1 MVAIRMD
8 DNHISTEKG
17 ARIVVAGVGGG
28 GGNAVDNMVE
38 AGLAGVSFVAANTDR
53 QALERSRADHKL
65 PLGERLTKG
74 LGAGADP
81 QKGREAAM
89 EDQARLA
96 ELVKDADMVFI
107 TAGMGGGTGTGA
119 APVIAKAAQD
129 SGALTVG
136 VVTRPFTF
144 EGMPRMRNADQGI
157 KELARSVDSL
167 IVIPNDRLLET
178 CNEPM
183 SLLDSFKMAD
193 AVLRNAVRS
202 ISDLIVVPGLINVD
216 FADAK
221 RIMRSKGKAIM
232 GMGEGSGEGRATQAA
247 QTAMTSPILEE
258 AGIDGATGVLVN
270 ITGGPDLKIQEINE
284 AMNLIQ
290 KTADPSAE
298 IIMGCVIDDQIS
310 DRIKITII
318 ATGFDME
325 KEYDRDFELQSMT
338 SMPTDSAQ
346 PRHWNERPR
355 GILAGTQGQQRQTQQ
370 MPQRRY
376 VTEREPHSEYNATPP
391 PHPQGR
397 PVTVEQHRHVTQPSD
412 TRSTQPAD
420 DFDPTSP
427 SKWF

>member
-8 DNHISTEKG
+8 DTHITAGKG
-17 ARIVVAGVGGG
+17 ARIVVVGVGGG

-38 AGLAGVSFVAANTDR
+38 AGLSGVNFLAANTDV
-53 QALERSRADHKL
+53 QALDRSKADHKI

-81 QKGREAAM
+81 QKGRESAM

-96 ELVKDADMVFI
+96 ELVKETDMVFV

-129 SGALTVG
+129 AGALTVG

-144 EGMPRMRNADQGI
+144 EGMPRMRNAEQGI
-157 KELARSVDSL
+157 KELSRCVDSL
-167 IVIPNDRLLET
+167 IVIPNDRLLESS
-178 CNEPM
+178 NEPM
-183 SLLDSFKMAD
+183 ALLDSFKMAD
-193 AVLRNAVRS
+193 SVLRNAVSS

-232 GMGEGSGEGRATQAA
+232 GIGDGTGEGRATQAA

-258 AGIDGATGVLVN
+258 AGIEGATGVLVN
-270 ITGGPDLKIQEINE
+270 ITGGQDLKIQEINE
-284 AMNLIQ
+284 AMDLIA

-298 IIMGCVIDDQIS
+298 IIMGCVIDENLS
-310 DRIKITII
+310 DMIKITII
-318 ATGFDME
+318 ATGFDIE
-325 KEYDRDFELQSMT
+325 REYDREFELQGASQ
-338 SMPTDSAQ
+338 MPVDSAQ

-355 GILAGTQGQQRQTQQ
+355 GILANNQQQRAQQ
-370 MPQRRY
+370 PQHQRRY
-376 VTEREPHSEYNATPP
+376 VDEPEPRGQYNASPP
-391 PHPQGR
+391 PLPQSR
-397 PVTVEQHRHVTQPSD
+397 PVTVEQQRQVTQPTD
-412 TRSTQPAD
+412 QRGTQPTD

>member
-8 DNHISTEKG
+8 DTHITAGKG
-17 ARIVVAGVGGG
+17 ARIVVVGVGGG

-38 AGLAGVSFVAANTDR
+38 AGLSGVNFLAANTDV
-53 QALERSRADHKL
+53 QALDRSKADHKI

-81 QKGREAAM
+81 QKGRESAM
-89 EDQARLA
+89 EDQALLA
-96 ELVKDADMVFI
+96 ELVKETDMVFV

-129 SGALTVG
+129 AGALTVG

-144 EGMPRMRNADQGI
+144 EGMPRMRNAEQGI
-157 KELARSVDSL
+157 KELSRCVDSL
-167 IVIPNDRLLET
+167 IVIPNDRLLEST
-178 CNEPM
+178 NEPM
-183 SLLDSFKMAD
+183 ALLDSFKMAD
-193 AVLRNAVRS
+193 SVLRNAVSS

-221 RIMRSKGKAIM
+221 RIMRSKGKAVM
-232 GMGEGSGEGRATQAA
+232 GIGDGTGEGRATQAA

-258 AGIDGATGVLVN
+258 AGIEGATGVLVN
-270 ITGGPDLKIQEINE
+270 ITGGQDLKIQEINE
-284 AMNLIQ
+284 AMDLIA

-298 IIMGCVIDDQIS
+298 IIMGCVIDEDLS

-325 KEYDRDFELQSMT
+325 REYDREFELQGS
-338 SMPTDSAQ
+338 SQMPVDSAQ

-355 GILAGTQGQQRQTQQ
+355 GILANNQQQRAQQ
-370 MPQRRY
+370 PQQQRRY
-376 VTEREPHSEYNATPP
+376 VDESEPRGQYNASPP
-391 PHPQGR
+391 PLPQAR
-397 PVTVEQHRHVTQPSD
+397 PVTVEQQRQVTQPTD
-412 TRSTQPAD
+412 QRSTQPSD
-420 DFDPTSP
+420 DFDPTAP